1 MPTMVGRRIKL
12 SLRWKLVLTADLV
25 LNLVFLY
32 VFAYPFPKM
41 EAKTFQEREPGTR
54 QEVEV
59 ASTVLESAY
68 RLEASG
74 QATREEAQALTLDQM
89 NGLG

>member
-1 MPTMVGRRIKL
+1 MPTIAGRRIRL
-12 SLRWKLVLTADLV
+12 GLRWKVLLTADLV

-32 VFAYPFPKM
+32 VFAYAFPKM
-41 EAKTFQEREPGTR
+41 EAKTYQERETGIG

-68 RLEASG
+68 LLEASG
-74 QATREEAQALTLDQM
+74 QATREEA
-89 NGLG
+89 